1 MTFGEAIIKLRS
13 ERRISQRQL
22 AEELNVSF
30 TSVNRWEN
38 GRTMP
43 NKMTVFVIRKYCEE
57 HGLDFSFDRK
67 SARIDAKT
75 LAIHLIA
82 FANADGGMIAVG
94 VEDDGTITG
103 IDGHAEHINEL
114 LRAPFDFCKPS
125 VRVETERLSCVN
137 RTERPTTS
145 C

>member
-1 MTFGEAIIKLRS
+1 MTRGSAHESQNDDSANLRAVES
-13 ERRISQRQL
+13 PL
-22 AEELNVSF
+22 
-30 TSVNRWEN
+30 
-38 GRTMP
+38 
-43 NKMTVFVIRKYCEE
+43 
-57 HGLDFSFDRK
+57 FDRK

-125 VRVETERLSCVN
+125 VRVETERLWREQGRN
-137 RTERPTTS
+137 ARPHPADRGAAEQ
-145 C
+145 

>member
-43 NKMTVFVIRKYCEE
+43 NKMTVFVIR
-57 HGLDFSFDRK
+57 
-67 SARIDAKT
+67 
-75 LAIHLIA
+75 
-82 FANADGGMIAVG
+82 
-94 VEDDGTITG
+94 
-103 IDGHAEHINEL
+103 
-114 LRAPFDFCKPS
+114 
-125 VRVETERLSCVN
+125 
-137 RTERPTTS
+137 
-145 C
+145 

>member
-57 HGLDFSFDRK
+57 HGLDFSY
-67 SARIDAKT
+67 
-75 LAIHLIA
+75 
-82 FANADGGMIAVG
+82 
-94 VEDDGTITG
+94 DDGVGT
-103 IDGHAEHINEL
+103 
-114 LRAPFDFCKPS
+114 
-125 VRVETERLSCVN
+125 
-137 RTERPTTS
+137 
-145 C
+145 

>member
-43 NKMTVFVIRKYCEE
+43 NKMTVFVIRKYCE
-57 HGLDFSFDRK
+57 GTVWIFLMTRG
-67 SARIDAKT
+67 SAHESQNDDSANLRCGG
-75 LAIHLIA
+75 IA
-82 FANADGGMIAVG
+82 A
-94 VEDDGTITG
+94 
-103 IDGHAEHINEL
+103 L
-114 LRAPFDFCKPS
+114 
-125 VRVETERLSCVN
+125 
-137 RTERPTTS
+137 
-145 C
+145 

>member
-43 NKMTVFVIRKYCEE
+43 NKMTV
-57 HGLDFSFDRK
+57 LS
-67 SARIDAKT
+67 
-75 LAIHLIA
+75 
-82 FANADGGMIAVG
+82 FANTARSTVWIFLMTRGSAHESQNDDSANLRCGGIA
-94 VEDDGTITG
+94 
-103 IDGHAEHINEL
+103 AL
-114 LRAPFDFCKPS
+114 
-125 VRVETERLSCVN
+125 
-137 RTERPTTS
+137 
-145 C
+145 